1 MTAHWSERREGGGR
15 FALWLIRSIGLHLG
29 RPAARALLY
38 PITLYFFF
46 RRGPER
52 RASRAYLTRA
62 LGRPARTRE
71 VMKHIHAYAATILD
85 RVFLLARGAS
95 GYAIVVHG
103 LDQLEAQIARGRGV
117 ILLGAHI
124 GSFEALRVLA
134 QARPELRVR
143 MLMDRGQTPAL
154 TELLHA
160 LNPAVADM
168 VIDAGGDANQTVL
181 AMRDAANEGA
191 LIGVL
196 GDRARPGEAT
206 RTADFFGAPASF
218 PVAPHLIAAILE
230 LPVVL
235 AFGLYRG
242 GNRYEVFFESFGAGR
257 AIPRAQRDA
266 RLAELVQ
273 RYAARLEYYTRLDP
287 YNWFNFYDFWN
298 VPARADPAGC
308 NAVSGA

>member
-1 MTAHWSERREGGGR
+1 MNAHWSERREGGGR

-38 PITLYFFF
+38 PITLYFYF

-52 RASRAYLTRA
+52 RASRAFLARA
-62 LGRPARTRE
+62 FARPARERD
-71 VMKHIHAYAATILD
+71 VLRHIHRYAGTILD
-85 RVFLLARGAS
+85 RVFLLARGTR
-95 GYAIVVHG
+95 GFAIGVQG
-103 LDQLEAQIARGRGV
+103 LEELEARIAHGRGA

-134 QARPELRVR
+134 EARPQLRVR
-143 MLMDRGQTPAL
+143 ILMDRGQTPAL

-168 VIDAGGDANQTVL
+168 VIDAGGDGTAAVL
-181 AMRDAANEGA
+181 AIRDAAAQGA
-191 LIGVL
+191 LIGLL
-196 GDRARPGEAT
+196 GDRARPGETTHAA
-206 RTADFFGAPASF
+206 RFFGEPAQF
-218 PVAPHLIAAILE
+218 PVAPHLIAAALE

-242 GNRYEVFFESFGAGR
+242 GNRYDVYFESFSTGAAILR
-257 AIPRAQRDA
+257 ADRQAQI
-266 RLAELVQ
+266 AELSQ

-287 YNWFNFYDFWN
+287 YNWFNFYEFWS
-298 VPARADPAGC
+298 V
-308 NAVSGA
+308 